1 MFENG
6 HVCQGGG
13 RPTTTISRPSHILL
27 IFSFEPPWNPPSSN
41 IIFFKCQTLADKI
54 LFENLAILE
63 HKLNIEFAQKNFICE
78 IKNFLCNFFF
88 TNKHLY
94 SSGKDEDFEVAWTR
108 KEENVFST
116 RNCCSCSSSPPIRLH
131 NNGPGW
137 KNWRTVNT

>member
-1 MFENG
+1 MSR
-6 HVCQGGG
+6 GGEANHNNF
-13 RPTTTISRPSHILL
+13 SSKSHSPHFFIRATLKS
-27 IFSFEPPWNPPSSN
+27 SF
-41 IIFFKCQTLADKI
+41 FQYYFQCQTLADKI

-78 IKNFLCNFFF
+78 IRNFLCNFFF

-131 NNGPGW
+131 NNGPG
-137 KNWRTVNT
+137 